1 MIISLIAAASTNN
14 VIGKD
19 NKLLWHLPNDM
30 KFFRN
35 TTWGMPVVMGRKTY
49 DALAG
54 EPLPG
59 RFNFVITRNR
69 DWDPHK
75 NVRKTAPGGNIVRF
89 PEKANVCRPSEDLL
103 RHGPPRAEPSQG
115 SVPDNEPPARSEKV
129 KVVSSLESAIEGARE
144 TDAKEVFVIGGGEI
158 YKQSLSIAH
167 KIYLTRVHTVVEG
180 DAFFPVIDENL
191 WQLTSSLD
199 FPTDE
204 KHAYAYSFQL
214 WERKKIS

>member
-35 TTWGMPVVMGRKTY
+35 TTWGMPVIMGRKTY

-59 RFNFVITRNR
+59 RHNFVITRNGS
-69 DWDPHK
+69 WDPH
-75 NVRKTAPGGNIVRF
+75 N
-89 PEKANVCRPSEDLL
+89 
-103 RHGPPRAEPSQG
+103 
-115 SVPDNEPPARSEKV
+115 EKV
-129 KVVSSLESAIEGARE
+129 KVVNSLAGAVEAAGE

-158 YKQSLSIAH
+158 YQQSMAIAD

-180 DAFFPVIDENL
+180 DAYFPVIDETL
-191 WQLTSSLD
+191 WQLTSNLD
-199 FPTDE
+199 FPIDE

-214 WERKKIS
+214 WERKKTI

>member
-69 DWDPHK
+69 DWDPH
-75 NVRKTAPGGNIVRF
+75 N
-89 PEKANVCRPSEDLL
+89 D
-103 RHGPPRAEPSQG
+103 
-115 SVPDNEPPARSEKV
+115 KV

-144 TDAKEVFVIGGGEI
+144 TDCKEVFVIGGGEI
-158 YKQSLSIAH
+158 YMQSMSVAS

-180 DAFFPVIDENL
+180 DAFFPVVDESL
-191 WQLTSSLD
+191 WQLTSNLD
-199 FPTDE
+199 FPVDE
-204 KHAYAYSFQL
+204 KHAYAYSFQV
-214 WERKKIS
+214 WERKKSL